1 MWKYHTAKEFWIL
14 YYKIR
19 EERYRKKDIGRLSLY
34 AKREFVILRGR
45 RIKNAKQEKDY
56 EQ

>member
-1 MWKYHTAKEFWIL
+1 MQDLSINVEISHS
-14 YYKIR
+14 
-19 EERYRKKDIGRLSLY
+19 ERVLASLLKDIGRLSLY

>member
-1 MWKYHTAKEFWIL
+1 MEISHSERVLDSIL
-14 YYKIR
+14 QNKVRKIL
-19 EERYRKKDIGRLSLY
+19 GRLSLY

>member
-14 YYKIR
+14 YYKNKW
-19 EERYRKKDIGRLSLY
+19 KKDIGRLSLY

>member
-14 YYKIR
+14 CYKIR
-19 EERYRKKDIGRLSLY
+19 KERYIGRLSLY
-34 AKREFVILRGR
+34 AKKEFVILRGR

>member
-1 MWKYHTAKEFWIL
+1 MEISHSERVLDSILQNKE
-14 YYKIR
+14 
-19 EERYRKKDIGRLSLY
+19 RKIGRLSLY

>member
-19 EERYRKKDIGRLSLY
+19 EERYSLY

>member
-19 EERYRKKDIGRLSLY
+19 KDIGRLSLY
-34 AKREFVILRGR
+34 AKREFVILKGR